1 MIPNFRVILGFG
13 LNSYDWN
20 LDFVDSF
27 LPWSEITG
35 DVKDFIC
42 VELFFAGLE
51 VDLIDIFLG
60 HFDDV
65 FDLGFGE
72 VLDLDLF
79 GGVDSGE
86 GGGEIDLALVFN
98 LDIGL
103 GASTNKS
110 HLSIWP
116 RHIV

>member
-1 MIPNFRVILGFG
+1 MIPNFRVILGLG
-13 LNSYDWN
+13 LNSYDWD

-27 LPWSEITG
+27 LPWSEVTG

-60 HFDDV
+60 DFDDV

-86 GGGEIDLALVFN
+86 GGGEVDLALVFN
-98 LDIGL
+98 LDVGL

-110 HLSIWP
+110 HLSI
-116 RHIV
+116 